1 MNCRFKFT
9 RQTKRNACTHTKI
22 EWKRKVEEQW
32 ESWLLSWTGKMCRV
46 FDASVWYVCALCT
59 LRQTNKSCIRI
70 YWQWTYYREKKR
82 RKLKG
87 LKQCSRERVKQASE
101 NRKEKWK
108 TIHTTKSWL
117 ADHWTSIQIG
127 VRFTQIKHSNDLLF
141 LPEFDVNVSFR
152 FNAKGVFVVIA
163 IIWFF
168 LHRFFFSLSPH
179 SACEVFSIIWNE
191 CLGIWLIASATTFGS
206 LWANLF
212 AFRTSKMCVYV
223 DDCTFVV
230 YTWSTDETV
239 SRCAVSIFFV
249 NGTYSARSVHI
260 PECNLQWLQPSQQQ
274 HFCTFEMFL
283 FAM

>member
-1 MNCRFKFT
+1 MH
-9 RQTKRNACTHTKI
+9 AHTKNWM
-22 EWKRKVEEQW
+22 EEKSRDWKREGEVEEQW

-108 TIHTTKSWL
+108 TIHATKSWL

-163 IIWFF
+163 IICFF

-239 SRCAVSIFFV
+239 SRCAVSIFLWMVRIQPEVSTFRNAICNGYNRV
-249 NGTYSARSVHI
+249 NSNTSALSK
-260 PECNLQWLQPSQQQ
+260 CSCSQ
-274 HFCTFEMFL
+274 CKMNSC
-283 FAM
+283 

>member
-1 MNCRFKFT
+1 MN
-9 RQTKRNACTHTKI
+9 I
-22 EWKRKVEEQW
+22 LW
-32 ESWLLSWTGKMCRV
+32 
-46 FDASVWYVCALCT
+46 
-59 LRQTNKSCIRI
+59 
-70 YWQWTYYREKKR
+70 REKR

-108 TIHTTKSWL
+108 TIHATKSWL

-141 LPEFDVNVSFR
+141 LPELMFLLDSMQKVCLLSLPLYVSFCI
-152 FNAKGVFVVIA
+152 VFS
-163 IIWFF
+163 
-168 LHRFFFSLSPH
+168 SLSPH
-179 SACEVFSIIWNE
+179 SACEVFDYLKRMFGNLIDCKRNYFRFPLGQPICISHEQNVCICWRLYVCRLYMKHRWN
-191 CLGIWLIASATTFGS
+191 
-206 LWANLF
+206 
-212 AFRTSKMCVYV
+212 CVTLRSF
-223 DDCTFVV
+223 D
-230 YTWSTDETV
+230 
-239 SRCAVSIFFV
+239 IFV

>member
-1 MNCRFKFT
+1 MN
-9 RQTKRNACTHTKI
+9 I
-22 EWKRKVEEQW
+22 LW
-32 ESWLLSWTGKMCRV
+32 
-46 FDASVWYVCALCT
+46 
-59 LRQTNKSCIRI
+59 
-70 YWQWTYYREKKR
+70 REKR

-108 TIHTTKSWL
+108 TIHATKSWL

-152 FNAKGVFVVIA
+152 FKCKRCVCCHCHYMFLFAS
-163 IIWFF
+163 FF
-168 LHRFFFSLSPH
+168 HLSRLILLVR
-179 SACEVFSIIWNE
+179 CSIIWNE

-230 YTWSTDETV
+230 YT
-239 SRCAVSIFFV
+239 
-249 NGTYSARSVHI
+249 
-260 PECNLQWLQPSQQQ
+260 
-274 HFCTFEMFL
+274 
-283 FAM
+283 